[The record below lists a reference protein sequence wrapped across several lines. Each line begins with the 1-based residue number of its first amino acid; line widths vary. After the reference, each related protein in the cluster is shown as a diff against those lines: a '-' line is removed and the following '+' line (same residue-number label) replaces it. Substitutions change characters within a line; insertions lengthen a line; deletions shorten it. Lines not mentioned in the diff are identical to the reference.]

1 MKVTSTAFRKNL
13 FQILERALQGELVE
27 VAHKGRLIRLVPE
40 NKTGKLSRLI
50 QRDTINGTLEDLERA
65 QQQLDDEL
73 RDEARSYNDVACMPS
88 AKGAATLDSAGRKSQ
103 ADSSAA
109 ISSGATSKDAWS
121 RCRAFPADR
130 RPDCAQRGGRP
141 ASIGSPPL

>member
-27 VAHKGRLIRLVPE
+27 VAHKGRLICLVPE

-73 RDEARSYNDVACMPS
+73 RDEARRYTDVAWTPS
-88 AKGAATLDSAGRKSQ
+88 AKSAATLDSAGLKSH
-103 ADSSAA
+103 ARTNA
-109 ISSGATSKDAWS
+109 
-121 RCRAFPADR
+121 
-130 RPDCAQRGGRP
+130 
-141 ASIGSPPL
+141 

>member
-27 VAHKGRLIRLVPE
+27 VAHKGPLIRLVPE

-73 RDEARSYNDVACMPS
+73 RDEARRYEACRYNDVACTLS
-88 AKGAATLDSAGRKSQ
+88 AKSAATLDSAGLKSH
-103 ADSSAA
+103 ARTNA
-109 ISSGATSKDAWS
+109 
-121 RCRAFPADR
+121 
-130 RPDCAQRGGRP
+130 
-141 ASIGSPPL
+141 